1 MAETDKI
8 KITVKIAERPYKMT
22 VNRNQESLVRKS
34 AEIVNNTI
42 IKHSK
47 TFNYKDLQDLYIM
60 TALESTVKAQR
71 VLNEKEFREKDMTK
85 KLKELDELL
94 DSTLKNFDKVH

>member
-22 VNRNQESLVRKS
+22 VKRSQEGLVRKS

-42 IKHSK
+42 RKHSK
-47 TFNYKDLQDLYIM
+47 TFSYKDLQDLYIM

-71 VLNEKEFREKDMTK
+71 VLNEKEFREKDLTK
-85 KLKELDELL
+85 KLEELDDLL
-94 DSTLKNFDKVH
+94 ENTLKNFNRVH